1 LERDFNQREGA
12 HEEWT
17 AAGVSD
23 QVLLYT
29 ILFPLYSLLQ
39 LFDQDCCFSNNVL
52 CTADVLVMIP
62 GVEETL
68 SKLYWKP
75 EALKLFSAETII
87 YHYDTI
93 ISLIT
98 TISSIITK

>member
-1 LERDFNQREGA
+1 MCYALQICWRRFL
-12 HEEWT
+12 
-17 AAGVSD
+17 
-23 QVLLYT
+23 VLLQ
-29 ILFPLYSLLQ
+29 F
-39 LFDQDCCFSNNVL
+39 
-52 CTADVLVMIP
+52 
-62 GVEETL
+62 EETL

-98 TISSIITK
+98 TISSIITKQAAALRPGIH